1 MTILF
6 VRSRIRI
13 FTISINRFVLSS
25 RRKKI
30 SVFIR
35 DETKDPHR
43 LRKKVELGSVGALRV
58 FVPLKASAECKCVCE
73 GSEVVHI
80 PPQDLQQ
87 LRHPVEVLRLINKT
101 ADRRE
106 EETKDRRQKWDRGR
120 NKGSTSATKW
130 GTSGSMLPSA
140 EPTTSE
146 IQNLKQDPAAVLTC
160 RFNLVI
166 VSFSLVPAKD
176 GIIVYLVLKN
186 KLQDVL
192 TCNKLK
198 KKVNILHKTKV
209 SRRLCHKK

>member
-25 RRKKI
+25 RLKKI

-43 LRKKVELGSVGALRV
+43 LRKRVELGSVGALRV
-58 FVPLKASAECKCVCE
+58 FVPLKASAECKCVSE

-106 EETKDRRQKWDRGR
+106 EETKDQRQKWDRGR

-130 GTSGSMLPSA
+130 RTSGSTLPSA

-146 IQNLKQDPAAVLTC
+146 IQNLKQHPAAVLTC

-176 GIIVYLVLKN
+176 GIIVYLVLK
-186 KLQDVL
+186 KQTTRCSYL
-192 TCNKLK
+192 
-198 KKVNILHKTKV
+198 
-209 SRRLCHKK
+209 

>member
-106 EETKDRRQKWDRGR
+106 EETKDQRQKWDRGR

-130 GTSGSMLPSA
+130 RTSGSTLPSA

-146 IQNLKQDPAAVLTC
+146 IQTFDFKQDPAAVLTC

-176 GIIVYLVLKN
+176 GIIVYLVLK
-186 KLQDVL
+186 KQTTRCSYL
-192 TCNKLK
+192 
-198 KKVNILHKTKV
+198 
-209 SRRLCHKK
+209 

>member
-43 LRKKVELGSVGALRV
+43 LRKRVELGSVGALRV
-58 FVPLKASAECKCVCE
+58 FVPLKASAECKCVSE

-130 GTSGSMLPSA
+130 RTSGSTLPSA

-146 IQNLKQDPAAVLTC
+146 IQNLKQHPAAVLTC

-176 GIIVYLVLKN
+176 GIIVYLVLK
-186 KLQDVL
+186 KQTTRCSYL
-192 TCNKLK
+192 
-198 KKVNILHKTKV
+198 
-209 SRRLCHKK
+209 

>member
-25 RRKKI
+25 RLKKI

-58 FVPLKASAECKCVCE
+58 FVPLKASAECKCVSE

-106 EETKDRRQKWDRGR
+106 EETKDRRQK
-120 NKGSTSATKW
+120 
-130 GTSGSMLPSA
+130 
-140 EPTTSE
+140 
-146 IQNLKQDPAAVLTC
+146 
-160 RFNLVI
+160 
-166 VSFSLVPAKD
+166 
-176 GIIVYLVLKN
+176 
-186 KLQDVL
+186 
-192 TCNKLK
+192 
-198 KKVNILHKTKV
+198 
-209 SRRLCHKK
+209 

>member
-25 RRKKI
+25 RLKKI

-43 LRKKVELGSVGALRV
+43 LRKRVELGSVGALRV
-58 FVPLKASAECKCVCE
+58 FVPLKASAECKCVSE

-130 GTSGSMLPSA
+130 RTSGSTLPSA

-146 IQNLKQDPAAVLTC
+146 IQNLKQHPAAVLTC

-176 GIIVYLVLKN
+176 GIIVYLVLK
-186 KLQDVL
+186 KQTTRCSYL
-192 TCNKLK
+192 
-198 KKVNILHKTKV
+198 
-209 SRRLCHKK
+209 

>member
-25 RRKKI
+25 RLKKI

-58 FVPLKASAECKCVCE
+58 FVPLKASAECKCVSE

-130 GTSGSMLPSA
+130 RTSGSTLPSA

-146 IQNLKQDPAAVLTC
+146 IQNLKQHPAAVLTC

-176 GIIVYLVLKN
+176 GIIVYLVLK
-186 KLQDVL
+186 KQTTRCSYL
-192 TCNKLK
+192 
-198 KKVNILHKTKV
+198 
-209 SRRLCHKK
+209 